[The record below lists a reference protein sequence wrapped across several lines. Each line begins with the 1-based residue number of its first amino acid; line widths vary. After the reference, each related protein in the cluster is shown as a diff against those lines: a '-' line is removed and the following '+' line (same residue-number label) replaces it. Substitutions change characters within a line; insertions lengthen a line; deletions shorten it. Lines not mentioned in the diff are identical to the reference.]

1 MRYHERR
8 SLKASWSY
16 RIALLSVLAVAGTF
30 VWHRFFG
37 LPTPMALKVFY
48 GAVVRRRNQ
57 PYACRGGAGEHLERG
72 HLGAGK
78 ACFAIFLSLLLLAVP
93 AVSLPSLLHL
103 PRLYE
108 VTTDP
113 ANPPAFDRIAKIRQG
128 QANPVHY
135 EAAFGPLQTAAYP
148 DIKPLVV
155 PRPLPD
161 VYSAVRETV
170 KALNWKVIDE
180 QSPEAAKNGYIEA
193 VDRTW
198 IFGFTDDVAIR
209 VTGSAKAAR
218 IDIRSSSR
226 FGQHD
231 LGRNA
236 KRVRLFLAEVKE
248 RLAGIERA
256 ERMER
261 RSRRKRRRQSWS
273 RSAGRAHASATM
285 TKSDAAG
292 ANAVR
297 SFAIAK
303 GIAPRPRPPHRHLAA
318 AQIR

>member
-1 MRYHERR
+1 
-8 SLKASWSY
+8 LKASWSY
-16 RIALLSVLAVAGTF
+16 RIAAASVLVFAGTF
-30 VWHRFFG
+30 IWHRFFG
-37 LPTPMALKVFY
+37 LPTPLALKLF
-48 GAVVRRRNQ
+48 GSTAVVAVISLTLSAAALVSIWNE
-57 PYACRGGAGEHLERG
+57 GS
-72 HLGAGK
+72 LGAGR
-78 ACFAIFLSLLLLAVP
+78 ASFAMFLSLLLLAVP
-93 AVSLPSLLHL
+93 LWSLPNLMHL

-113 ANPPAFDRIAKIRQG
+113 ASPPAFDRIAKIRQG

-135 EAAFGPLQTAAYP
+135 EPAFGPLQIAAYP
-148 DIKPLVV
+148 DIKPLSV
-155 PRPLPD
+155 PRPLAD

-180 QSPEAAKNGYIEA
+180 QSPGVAKTGYIEA

-209 VTGSAKAAR
+209 ITGSARAAR

-236 KRVRLFLAEVKE
+236 QRIRRFIAQVKE
-248 RLAGIERA
+248 RLADIERA

-261 RSRRKRRRQSWS
+261 VIASRDAAAKADAKRRQG
-273 RSAGRAHASATM
+273 GR
-285 TKSDAAG
+285 KQDEDSD
-292 ANAVR
+292 
-297 SFAIAK
+297 
-303 GIAPRPRPPHRHLAA
+303 
-318 AQIR
+318 

>member
-1 MRYHERR
+1 MRYHVRR

-16 RIALLSVLAVAGTF
+16 RIALLSVLVFTGTF
-30 VWHRFFG
+30 IWHRFFG
-37 LPTPMALKVFY
+37 LPTPIALKIL
-48 GAVVRRRNQ
+48 GSAVAVAAAGLTLAAVALVNIWNEGTR
-57 PYACRGGAGEHLERG
+57 GAGR
-72 HLGAGK
+72 AS
-78 ACFAIFLSLLLLAVP
+78 FAIFLGLLLLAVP
-93 AVSLPSLLHL
+93 LRSLPDLMNL
-103 PRLYE
+103 PRIYE

-135 EAAFGPLQTAAYP
+135 DSSFGPLQTAAYP

-155 PRPLPD
+155 ARPVTD
-161 VYSAVRETV
+161 VYSTVRETV
-170 KALNWKVIDE
+170 KDLNWKVIDE
-180 QSPEAAKNGYIEA
+180 QSPEVAKTGYIEA
-193 VDRTW
+193 VDRTL

-209 VTGSAKAAR
+209 VTGSSKAAK

-236 KRVRLFLAEVKE
+236 RRIRLFLADVRE

-261 RSRRKRRRQSWS
+261 AIASREAAVRTAPKRRP
-273 RSAGRAHASATM
+273 AGR
-285 TKSDAAG
+285 
-292 ANAVR
+292 
-297 SFAIAK
+297 
-303 GIAPRPRPPHRHLAA
+303 
-318 AQIR
+318 

>member
-1 MRYHERR
+1 VRYHERR
-8 SLKASWSY
+8 SLKARWSY
-16 RIALLSVLAVAGTF
+16 RIALLTVLAVAGTF

-37 LPTPMALKVFY
+37 LPTPVALKVFY
-48 GAVVRRRNQ
+48 SAVAGAVISLALAAAALVNIWHE
-57 PYACRGGAGEHLERG
+57 GS
-72 HLGAGK
+72 LGAGK

-93 AVSLPSLLHL
+93 AVSLPGLLHL

-135 EAAFGPLQTAAYP
+135 EAAFGALQAAAYP
-148 DIKPLVV
+148 DIKPLLV

-236 KRVRLFLAEVKE
+236 KRIRLFLSEVKE
-248 RLAGIERA
+248 RLAGIERT

-261 RSRRKRRRQSWS
+261 MIASQEAAAKPEQKRRQGTRKR
-273 RSAGRAHASATM
+273 
-285 TKSDAAG
+285 DEDEE
-292 ANAVR
+292 
-297 SFAIAK
+297 
-303 GIAPRPRPPHRHLAA
+303 
-318 AQIR
+318 

>member
-1 MRYHERR
+1 MRYYERR

-16 RIALLSVLAVAGTF
+16 RIAVASVLVFAGTF
-30 VWHRFFG
+30 IWHRFFG
-37 LPTPMALKVFY
+37 LPTPLALKLF
-48 GAVVRRRNQ
+48 GSTAVVAVISLTLSAAALVNIWNEGT
-57 PYACRGGAGEHLERG
+57 AGAGR
-72 HLGAGK
+72 AS
-78 ACFAIFLSLLLLAVP
+78 FAMFLSILLLAVP
-93 AVSLPSLLHL
+93 LWSLPNLLRL

-135 EAAFGPLQTAAYP
+135 EAAFGPLQIAAYP
-148 DIKPLVV
+148 DIKPLLV
-155 PRPLPD
+155 PRPVAD

-180 QSPEAAKNGYIEA
+180 QSPDITKTGYIEA

-209 VTGSAKAAR
+209 ITGSARVAR

-236 KRVRLFLAEVKE
+236 QRIRRFISEVKE

-256 ERMER
+256 EHMER
-261 RSRRKRRRQSWS
+261 VIASRDAAAKADAKRRRKQ
-273 RSAGRAHASATM
+273 
-285 TKSDAAG
+285 DEDD
-292 ANAVR
+292 N
-297 SFAIAK
+297 
-303 GIAPRPRPPHRHLAA
+303 
-318 AQIR
+318 

>member
-1 MRYHERR
+1 MRYYERR
-8 SLKASWSY
+8 SVKASWSY
-16 RIALLSVLAVAGTF
+16 RIALLSVLVVAGTF

-37 LPTPMALKVFY
+37 LPTPLAMKVFY
-48 GAVVRRRNQ
+48 AAVVLAVISLTLSAAALVNIWNE
-57 PYACRGGAGEHLERG
+57 GT
-72 HLGAGK
+72 LGAGK
-78 ACFAIFLSLLLLAVP
+78 ASFAIILSLLLLGVP
-93 AVSLPSLLHL
+93 AISIPNLLHL

-135 EAAFGPLQTAAYP
+135 EAAFGPLQAAAYP
-148 DIKPLVV
+148 DIKPLLVA
-155 PRPLPD
+155 LPIAD
-161 VYSAVRETV
+161 VYSTVREIV

-180 QSPEAAKNGYIEA
+180 QAPELAKNGYIEA

-198 IFGFTDDVAIR
+198 IFGFTDDIAIR
-209 VTGSAKAAR
+209 ITGSKKAAR

-236 KRVRLFLAEVKE
+236 QRIRLFLAEVKE

-256 ERMER
+256 ERVER
-261 RSRRKRRRQSWS
+261 LIASQEAAKPAPKRRQGGHRQSQ
-273 RSAGRAHASATM
+273 
-285 TKSDAAG
+285 DEDD
-292 ANAVR
+292 N
-297 SFAIAK
+297 
-303 GIAPRPRPPHRHLAA
+303 
-318 AQIR
+318 

>member
-1 MRYHERR
+1 MRYRERH
-8 SLKASWSY
+8 SLKASWSF

-37 LPTPMALKVFY
+37 LPTPMAMKVFY
-48 GAVVRRRNQ
+48 AAIVLAVIGLTFAAAALVNIWNE
-57 PYACRGGAGEHLERG
+57 GS
-72 HLGAGK
+72 LGAGK

-93 AVSLPSLLHL
+93 AVSLPSLLNL

-108 VTTDP
+108 ITTDP
-113 ANPPAFDRIAKIRQG
+113 SNPPAFDRVAKIRQG

-135 EAAFGPLQTAAYP
+135 EAAFGPLQAAAYP
-148 DIKPLVV
+148 DIKPLTVA
-155 PRPLPD
+155 RPLTD

-180 QSPEAAKNGYIEA
+180 QAPEQAKNGYIEA

-209 VTGSAKAAR
+209 ITGSKKAAR

-236 KRVRLFLAEVKE
+236 TRVRAFLAQVKE
-248 RLAGIERA
+248 RLAGLERA

-261 RSRRKRRRQSWS
+261 LIASQEAAKPKPERRQ
-273 RSAGRAHASATM
+273 G
-285 TKSDAAG
+285 
-292 ANAVR
+292 
-297 SFAIAK
+297 
-303 GIAPRPRPPHRHLAA
+303 
-318 AQIR
+318 

>member
-16 RIALLSVLAVAGTF
+16 RIAVASVLVFAGTF
-30 VWHRFFG
+30 LWHRFFG
-37 LPTPMALKVFY
+37 LPTPLALKVF
-48 GAVVRRRNQ
+48 GTAVVVAVISLTLSAAALVNIWNDGSTGARR
-57 PYACRGGAGEHLERG
+57 AS
-72 HLGAGK
+72 
-78 ACFAIFLSLLLLAVP
+78 FAMFLSLLLLAIP
-93 AVSLPSLLHL
+93 LWSLPNLLHL

-135 EAAFGPLQTAAYP
+135 EQSFGPLQIAAYP
-148 DIKPLVV
+148 DIKPLQVS
-155 PRPLPD
+155 RPLAD

-180 QSPEAAKNGYIEA
+180 QSPQVAKTGYIEA

-209 VTGSAKAAR
+209 ITGSAKGAR

-236 KRVRLFLAEVKE
+236 QRIRRFISEVKE

-261 RSRRKRRRQSWS
+261 VIASRDAAAKADAKRRQG
-273 RSAGRAHASATM
+273 GR
-285 TKSDAAG
+285 KQNEDD
-292 ANAVR
+292 N
-297 SFAIAK
+297 
-303 GIAPRPRPPHRHLAA
+303 
-318 AQIR
+318 